1 MNTPNF
7 PIKFRLLAALI
18 GRHLHAIP
26 QAAKAKPQPTNA
38 PAEIPRRIV
47 TAGTSRWSQLSHH
60 CGALRSTTL
69 HYKQLRIKKA
79 TLKTPYNSL
88 WNTAAQTNKHLQT
101 TNTYNKQIYR
111 KSIFPQLFSYL
122 FSVAENSIVYYF
134 NNFLINLQ
142 HTIYNTFTPFTTT
155 T

>member
-1 MNTPNF
+1 MQIILF
-7 PIKFRLLAALI
+7 FRLLAALF

-26 QAAKAKPQPTNA
+26 MAAKAKPQTLSRLLKSQDELWQRTRAAAHNTLNNA
-38 PAEIPRRIV
+38 A
-47 TAGTSRWSQLSHH
+47 SLS
-60 CGALRSTTL
+60 LRSTTL
-69 HYKQLRIKKA
+69 HYKQLRIRKN
-79 TLKTPYNSL
+79 TLKTHYNSL
-88 WNTAAQTNKHLQT
+88 WNTAAQTNQHLQT